1 MVISVRTFEGR
12 TIALDVP
19 ITDTVQHVKDQ
30 IQEKE
35 GIRADLQRLMFGNEQ
50 LKNNE
55 SLSSYGIREDSVL
68 QLILRKYVT
77 HW

>member
-68 QLILRKYVT
+68 QLILREYAI
-77 HW
+77 H